1 MKQHFDLAGHPYVA
15 LCDLLKLT
23 GLAESGGRA
32 KQMITEGLVQ
42 RNQQPET
49 RKTAKIIVG
58 DCIGVGNTEI
68 YVINTQV

>member
-1 MKQHFDLAGHPYVA
+1 MKQHFDLSGHPYVA
-15 LCDLLKLT
+15 LCDLLKLI

-32 KQMITEGLVQ
+32 KQMIAEGLVQ